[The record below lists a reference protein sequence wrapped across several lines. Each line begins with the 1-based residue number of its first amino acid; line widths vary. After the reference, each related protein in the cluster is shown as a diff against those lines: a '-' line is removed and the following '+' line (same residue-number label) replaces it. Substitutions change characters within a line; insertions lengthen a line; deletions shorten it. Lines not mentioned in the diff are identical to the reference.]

1 VALFLLEIPLRRD
14 RGNRGI
20 EMEKPGTEEQMMELG
35 QVWAA
40 AELRGDAN
48 ELGSLLADD
57 FVCIGPLGFVL
68 DKAQYLQS
76 RRSGDLKHEAF
87 AWEDLRV
94 REFGETVVVVGTQTQ
109 RSTYQGRDA
118 SGRFRVTHVVV
129 RRDDRWSIVHLH
141 LSPIAPPPGSGRP

>member
-1 VALFLLEIPLRRD
+1 
-14 RGNRGI
+14 
-20 EMEKPGTEEQMMELG
+20 MEKPGTEEQLKALG
-35 QVWAA
+35 QAWSA
-40 AELRGDAN
+40 AELRGDA
-48 ELGSLLADD
+48 EALGSLLSED

-87 AWEDLRV
+87 TWEDLRV
-94 REFGETVVVVGTQTQ
+94 REYGEIAVVVGTQTQ

-118 SGRFRVTHVVV
+118 SGRFRVTQVVV

-141 LSPIAPPPGSGRP
+141 LSSIAPPPGSGRP